1 MSQTRVLRRRL
12 WRQAGAALTVA
23 ATLLIAGCR
32 PAALLYYL
40 LLAPEPKIAAE
51 FDKLEGKKVVVLV
64 YATAAARYAY
74 PSIEADLRRH
84 IVRELL
90 NNVEDI
96 EIADPDEVVAWCSRN
111 EGFSLAEVG
120 KEFAA
125 DYVVYVEIQQFAI
138 SDPASPQLYRGRA
151 AATIQVA
158 DVHDDGDIVWETYL
172 ESAYPASRS
181 VPASEISGTKFR
193 NIYVKRLA
201 REIARHF
208 FPYRPEETFTI

>member
-1 MSQTRVLRRRL
+1 MSQMRVPTRRCI
-12 WRQAGAALTVA
+12 QAGMVAVATVM
-23 ATLLIAGCR
+23 LLGCR

-51 FDKLEGKKVVVLV
+51 FDKLEGKKVVVLI
-64 YATAAARYAY
+64 YATASARYAY
-74 PSIEADLRRH
+74 PNIEADLRRYV
-84 IVRELL
+84 VRELL
-90 NNVEDI
+90 DNVEDI
-96 EIADPDEVVAWCSRN
+96 EIADPDQVMQWCAEN

-120 KEFAA
+120 KEFDA
-125 DYVVYVEIQQFAI
+125 DYVVYVEIQQFAT
-138 SDPASPQLYRGRA
+138 SDPSSPQLYRGRA

-158 DVHDDGDIVWETYL
+158 DVHEDGDIVWETYV

-181 VPASEISGTKFR
+181 VPAGEISEAKFR
-193 NIYVKRLA
+193 KIYVKRLA